1 MAPHT
6 KRAVSAEQSELLR
19 QIPSVDELL
28 AQPRLAQL
36 TKRVDRNLVVEVA
49 RTVLDDLR
57 GRIIGQTATAILAE
71 ISPVACDRSALEE
84 RITTLVERRG
94 FKGSGDDKPH
104 AALRLRECHQ

>member
-19 QIPSVDELL
+19 QIPSVVDLP

-49 RTVLDDLR
+49 RSVLDDLR

-71 ISPVACDRSALEE
+71 ISPVACDRSAQDE
-84 RITTLVERRG
+84 RINMLVERMPARALLAVI
-94 FKGSGDDKPH
+94 H
-104 AALRLRECHQ
+104 ANV